1 MPANDG
7 KVARVEPVTFTRP
20 AAERIAKVVRKVEA
34 GDRNAKPL
42 VFGRVPVSAG
52 PRVRICTFTGAWD
65 IDAFKTVT
73 LKYQTTTPNTVTAVN
88 LFLNLPSDGTKNCA
102 IAKDGTAWHLIQWEW
117 VTVTCG
123 TATASP

>member
-1 MPANDG
+1 MAQPDG
-7 KVARVEPVTFTRP
+7 KPLGNEPVSFTRP
-20 AAERIAKVVRKVEA
+20 AADRIASAVRKVEA
-34 GDRNAKPL
+34 GDRDSKPL

-65 IDAFKTVT
+65 IDTFKTVT

-102 IAKDGTAWHLIQWEW
+102 IAKDGTAWHLIQWQW
-117 VTVTCG
+117 ATVTCS
-123 TATASP
+123 TAA